1 MRVRQPSPPVAH
13 GVLERVGRFVVG
25 DERRQRPVPRLLEA
39 EDRALAGGEVELRTD
54 AVVVG
59 PKPDRRHE
67 REAQIIR
74 AERRAGLAGER
85 RVLRAAV
92 VEPGPALEHE
102 RHLAAHRDH
111 PAQELAAVLRV
122 AVDRHEVLH
131 LAHAVGRQEARD
143 EDVRV
148 REVELLRGVLGVRRR
163 DPVEAA
169 LFGVE
174 DRREDARGVESLG
187 AVPVDRPVGAD
198 QGNGVEIADDAVLG
212 DGKVAAVSGHG
223 GDDTAR
229 APGHEAGAILARGA
243 FLRRRFAWPHGRT
256 RGRSSAG

>member
-1 MRVRQPSPPVAH
+1 M
-13 GVLERVGRFVVG
+13 
-25 DERRQRPVPRLLEA
+25 
-39 EDRALAGGEVELRTD
+39 
-54 AVVVG
+54 
-59 PKPDRRHE
+59 
-67 REAQIIR
+67 
-74 AERRAGLAGER
+74 
-85 RVLRAAV
+85 LRAAV

-148 REVELLRGVLGVRRR
+148 GEVELLRGVLGVRRR

-169 LFGVE
+169 LVGVE
-174 DRREDARGVESLG
+174 DRREDARGVEPLG

-212 DGKVAAVSGHG
+212 DGKVAAVGGHG

-243 FLRRRFAWPHGRT
+243 FPRRRFAWPHGRT